1 VVAEDPRT
9 PNYFGMK
16 EEQKRKG
23 GKKTRKNDTGRPN
36 FNEQGP

>member
-1 VVAEDPRT
+1 VVAEDPHA

-23 GKKTRKNDTGRPN
+23 GKGNKK
-36 FNEQGP
+36 E

>member
-1 VVAEDPRT
+1 MVAEDPHT

-23 GKKTRKNDTGRPN
+23 GKGNKKKWHGETKFG
-36 FNEQGP
+36 EQGP